1 MRLFEIRSQ
10 QYFSI
15 KKKVK
20 FNDNIKKKDLYQ
32 YKKIIIYLSYEVKE
46 RDFLNSGLT
55 IILIS
60 ILFILSIGILN
71 VIFYSCILK
80 YDRFRV
86 QKWTF
91 YNYMNKPKLK
101 SLKIHV

>member
-46 RDFLNSGLT
+46 RAFLHS
-55 IILIS
+55 
-60 ILFILSIGILN
+60 LF
-71 VIFYSCILK
+71 
-80 YDRFRV
+80 
-86 QKWTF
+86 
-91 YNYMNKPKLK
+91 
-101 SLKIHV
+101 